1 MSNSPLVCL
10 PVEILHRIFDN
21 LDAYTI
27 VGSIRCV
34 CTQLHAVVHS
44 YDRFQLN
51 FDSTAN
57 FSGIFGSELNSISSM
72 RTSYLK
78 VISRLVQPSNVV
90 SLMLS
95 GGSVGQGYID
105 FFLTNFNIN
114 QFTRLRSLTL
124 YKVNSIE
131 VTQFLQQ
138 VTTNS
143 LVSLAVNMRERE
155 DNTVFPIIFSVV
167 IQTSLQKLRLNDLDY
182 TTNEVAWPIQSTL
195 EQDNQRLY
203 LSPIS

>member
-1 MSNSPLVCL
+1 
-10 PVEILHRIFDN
+10 
-21 LDAYTI
+21 
-27 VGSIRCV
+27 
-34 CTQLHAVVHS
+34 
-44 YDRFQLN
+44 
-51 FDSTAN
+51 
-57 FSGIFGSELNSISSM
+57 
-72 RTSYLK
+72 
-78 VISRLVQPSNVV
+78 
-90 SLMLS
+90 MLS
-95 GGSVGQGYID
+95 GGCVDQGYIE
-105 FFLTNFNIN
+105 FFLANFNIN